1 MAKTK
6 GSGAKIHRMKKSK
19 RNVAGGGRKCT
30 EREGKG
36 GSEAGGRGQEGGKG
50 ELEAILSDDLM

>member
-36 GSEAGGRGQEGGKG
+36 GSEAGEGTGGGKRG
-50 ELEAILSDDLM
+50 IGGHFV